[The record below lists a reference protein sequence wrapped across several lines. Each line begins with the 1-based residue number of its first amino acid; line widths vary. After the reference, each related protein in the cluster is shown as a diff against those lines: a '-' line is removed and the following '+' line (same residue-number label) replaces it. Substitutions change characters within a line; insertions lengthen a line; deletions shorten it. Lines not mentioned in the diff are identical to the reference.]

1 MHWTPTSIWD
11 ETGFRVAPPH
21 RVHSAKIGDTPA
33 LALEFENLNP
43 QVRFTHCLT
52 RWELFR
58 CGMWFLRQSVR
69 RWT

>member
-1 MHWTPTSIWD
+1 
-11 ETGFRVAPPH
+11 VQ
-21 RVHSAKIGDTPA
+21 SAKIGDAPA

-58 CGMWFLRQSVR
+58 CGIWFLRQSMR
-69 RWT
+69 RWV